1 MCCVTHDYCNYRGRC
16 SDYPTTLRHRGAASN
31 GESREPDEGKP
42 QGRSMQECPLKRAWS
57 RCA

>member
-1 MCCVTHDYCNYRGRC
+1 MITVITAVAAVTHYT
-16 SDYPTTLRHRGAASN
+16 TTLRHRGATSK
-31 GESREPDEGKP
+31 GDSRELDEGKP